1 MTQGFAQK
9 CCSPHRTMHVEAV
22 GVCAQSAAE
31 VAKEAE
37 EQLPPEPGAGDA
49 AGCGVLVRFPDG
61 QRRQRR
67 FPRNATLEVLRAF
80 CLVQSEEAAAG
91 RPFAL
96 SESMPGELHC
106 HVHGSVLQMRSV
118 HKKYSCIRLHDAVL

>member
-1 MTQGFAQK
+1 MF
-9 CCSPHRTMHVEAV
+9 V
-22 GVCAQSAAE
+22 QSAAD

-67 FPRNATLEVLRAF
+67 FPRSASLDVVRAF
-80 CLVQSEEAAAG
+80 CLVHSQEAAAG
-91 RPFAL
+91 RPFAIV
-96 SESMPGELHC
+96 ESMPGEKPCPSNFLC
-106 HVHGSVLQMRSV
+106 ASVCNNLDL
-118 HKKYSCIRLHDAVL
+118 KAPA